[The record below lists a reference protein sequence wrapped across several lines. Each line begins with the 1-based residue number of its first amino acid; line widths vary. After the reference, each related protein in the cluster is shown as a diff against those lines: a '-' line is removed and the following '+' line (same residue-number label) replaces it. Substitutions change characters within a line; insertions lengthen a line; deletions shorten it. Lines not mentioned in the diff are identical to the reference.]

1 VRTAIRTDAR
11 PVTRTPLGLTSD
23 GWQPWLPP
31 RTSPA
36 RAALCSLFHE
46 AVQSD
51 LAESADLLAAR
62 YPDVA
67 VAALGTVDSET
78 TPRVVAVVTE
88 GSTVHLPK
96 ADVVSRDG
104 GATTEPW
111 ASFASRHAAQL
122 APVEETAGQWFRFA
136 PS

>member
-1 VRTAIRTDAR
+1 MAGSTDGLFELAVENLRRSTTEALQEAR
-11 PVTRTPLGLTSD
+11 PGLCSSPLGD
-23 GWQPWLPP
+23 EYD
-31 RTSPA
+31 
-36 RAALCSLFHE
+36 AAHVL
-46 AVQSD
+46 
-51 LAESADLLAAR
+51 LAERADLLAAR
-62 YPDVA
+62 SPDVA

-111 ASFASRHAAQL
+111 DSFASRHAAQL